1 MIRRALGF
9 ALVYSLGAGV
19 AVLAVALARPAT
31 PAPAGGDVRHA
42 VLTTDAGIVLPAV
55 GSCPYLARRAAA
67 TACPSLAQRSAAGS
81 CPYLAGRAGG
91 DCPAWGG
98 GGDSACPRAGRS
110 SETPPADRAGSRST
124 RPPSNP
130 STSSSPREFWAG
142 RPASRPQARV

>member
-1 MIRRALGF
+1 MIRSALGF
-9 ALVYSLGAGV
+9 ALVCSLGVGA

-98 GGDSACPRAGRS
+98 GGGSACPRAGRS
-110 SETPPADRAGSRST
+110 SETPPADRAGRGVLLASMGPGT
-124 RPPSNP
+124 AP
-130 STSSSPREFWAG
+130 TV
-142 RPASRPQARV
+142 PADPA